1 MTPPSGRR
9 RVLDMASAIIH
20 DNQAAS
26 AEHSE
31 TAGPSADGSA
41 RLRLDPALPGQL
53 GISGGWW
60 PRSRDAG
67 AELPAM
73 LTELSAQAGR
83 VRRVALQMDAFSD
96 IPHLI
101 MINGRPVHVAWFRSM
116 DPMTIN
122 MTMAARDNLTLLVV
136 PPGASADTA
145 AEALRLAAASSG
157 TERPEEILA
166 SAGITSDVPA
176 RSQPASLTG

>member
-1 MTPPSGRR
+1 MTPPPRRR
-9 RVLDMASAIIH
+9 RVLDMALAIIH
-20 DNQAAS
+20 ATQAAS
-26 AEHSE
+26 STSAEPAAES
-31 TAGPSADGSA
+31 DA
-41 RLRLDPALPGQL
+41 RLSLDPALPGQL

-83 VRRVALQMDAFSD
+83 VRRVALQLDAFSD

-122 MTMAARDNLTLLVV
+122 MTMAARDNLTLLVI
-136 PPGASADTA
+136 PPGASADNA
-145 AEALRLAAASSG
+145 AEALRLAASTG

-176 RSQPASLTG
+176 RSRPASLTG

>member
-1 MTPPSGRR
+1 
-9 RVLDMASAIIH
+9 MATAIT
-20 DNQAAS
+20 QAAS
-26 AEHSE
+26 SASAEPAAE
-31 TAGPSADGSA
+31 GDA
-41 RLRLDPALPGQL
+41 RLSVDPAHPGQL

-60 PRSRDAG
+60 PRSRDAA

-73 LTELSAQAGR
+73 LTELSARAGR
-83 VRRVALQMDAFSD
+83 IRRVALQLDAFSD

-101 MINGRPVHVAWFRSM
+101 TINGRPVHVAWFRSM

-136 PPGASADTA
+136 PPGASADNA

-176 RSQPASLTG
+176 RSRPASLTG

>member
-1 MTPPSGRR
+1 MAPPPRRR
-9 RVLDMASAIIH
+9 RVLDMAPAIIH
-20 DNQAAS
+20 ATQAVSSAS
-26 AEHSE
+26 AEPAAES
-31 TAGPSADGSA
+31 DA
-41 RLRLDPALPGQL
+41 RLSLDPAHPGRL

-83 VRRVALQMDAFSD
+83 VRRVALQLDAFSD

-122 MTMAARDNLTLLVV
+122 MTMAARDNLTLLVI
-136 PPGASADTA
+136 PPGASADNA
-145 AEALRLAAASSG
+145 AEALRLAAASTG
-157 TERPEEILA
+157 AERPEEILA
-166 SAGITSDVPA
+166 SAGIMSDVPA
-176 RSQPASLTG
+176 RARPASLTG